1 MDGDILLAGLRLT
14 AEEWGAFDA
23 ETQAL
28 LAEYTE
34 HDVGSFA
41 YESYEV
47 VMESI
52 EGLPS

>member
-23 ETQAL
+23 ETREI
-28 LAEYTE
+28 LAQFTE
-34 HDVGSFA
+34 HDTGAFA